1 MGRLDAAQRKWLSD
15 PGVMIGGDLSKVLAE
30 APKAAAAGEATPPAA
45 QPMEVLE
52 DRRRAFRRAVR
63 SGWPSS
69 SARRTIPSE
78 CMSSVVTKS
87 NNSVAR
93 LPSPRTNSDGDT
105 CLSAKSPPNT
115 AAPTNGA
122 PATCFAGNCS
132 R

>member
-1 MGRLDAAQRKWLSD
+1 MGRLDAAQRKWLAD
-15 PGVMIGGDLSKVLAE
+15 PGVMVGGDLSKVLAE
-30 APKAAAAGEATPPAA
+30 ALNAAGEATPPAA

-52 DRRRAFRRAVR
+52 DRRREFRRAVR

-69 SARRTIPSE
+69 SAPRTIPSE

-93 LPSPRTNSDGDT
+93 WPSPRTNSDGDT